1 MTSTVTSTRF
11 GVQPGLWIGDPIH
24 SAVCFRVRHMGIG
37 KVRGSFTLSSATLDV
52 RAGGLAD
59 SRVTAVVDAT
69 SVNTGEAPRD
79 RHLRSEEFLDV
90 ATYPTLTFLSTEVR
104 DLSGDSFK
112 LVGELTLHGVTRVV
126 EFAVDHLGV
135 VEDPSGAQR
144 TGFSA
149 TTTLSRAAFGIDI
162 ELAFGAGNVVVGDTV
177 EIELDVEFLTDE
189 GHRA

>member
-1 MTSTVTSTRF
+1 MTSTVTGTRS
-11 GVQPGLWIGDPIH
+11 GVRPGRWVGDPIH
-24 SAVCFRVRHMGIG
+24 SAVSFRVRHMGIG
-37 KVRGSFTLSSATLDV
+37 KVRGSFTLSSAALDV
-52 RAGGLAD
+52 GPGGLAD

-69 SVNTGEAPRD
+69 SVDTGEAPRD
-79 RHLRSEEFLDV
+79 AHLRSEEFLDV
-90 ATYPTLTFLSTEVR
+90 ATYPTFTFVSTEVR
-104 DLSGDSFK
+104 DVSGDAFT

-126 EFAVDHLGV
+126 ELAVDHLGV

-162 ELAFGAGNVVVGDTV
+162 QLAFGAGNVVVGDAV
-177 EIELDVEFLTDE
+177 EIELDVEFVTDE